1 MLISVKTKKGM
12 CTGCTERVHF
22 IEKAYNM
29 SYNGYLDEAGRM
41 ETRNFSLSLR
51 LIQAEKTA

>member
-1 MLISVKTKKGM
+1 VKLSSFFS
-12 CTGCTERVHF
+12 F